1 MLARALIVMLCLTA
15 VGGGAWLLF
24 EEGEVLGAS
33 PVSPITAADDDGDDD
48 GDEQE
53 EALGLDELPD
63 GVLEA
68 AQAALPGVEFSA
80 ASTEME
86 LGGRV
91 YELQGMGDTGRVEIE
106 LDAGGKVLE
115 IEYGE
120 DDD

>member
-1 MLARALIVMLCLTA
+1 MFARSLIALLCLTV

-24 EEGEVLGAS
+24 EDGGALAAS
-33 PVSPITAADDDGDDD
+33 PVTSAAVDDDDDDD
-48 GDEQE
+48 GDEPE
-53 EALGLDELPD
+53 EELTLDQLPD
-63 GVLEA
+63 GLLEA
-68 AQAALPGVEFSA
+68 AEAALPGVEFTA

-91 YELQGMGDTGRVEIE
+91 YELQGLGDTGRVEIE
-106 LDAGGKVLE
+106 LNAAGDVLE